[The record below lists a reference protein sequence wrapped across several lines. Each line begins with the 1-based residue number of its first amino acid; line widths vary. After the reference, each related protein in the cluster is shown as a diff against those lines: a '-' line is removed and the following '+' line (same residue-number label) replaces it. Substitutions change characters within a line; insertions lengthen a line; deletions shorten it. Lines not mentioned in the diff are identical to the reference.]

1 MLAKTV
7 YLSLGSN
14 MGEREDRLR
23 QAIEILEREGIAV
36 TKQSSI
42 YETAPQDVADQPWF
56 LNMAIE
62 CRTTLLPLQLMNL
75 LLGVEREIGRVRQAG
90 VRRGPRP
97 IDLDLLLFSDAVIQ
111 LPQLTVPHPRMLQ
124 RRFVLEPLL
133 EIAPDLKF
141 PVDGKP
147 LRGYLAATMNQ
158 PVRVTRRRLESR
170 LAAKNGRPTEL

>member
-1 MLAKTV
+1 MLEKTV

-23 QAIEILEREGIAV
+23 QAIDVLEREGVGV
-36 TKQSSI
+36 TKQSSV

-56 LNMAIE
+56 LNMVLE
-62 CRTTLLPLQLMNL
+62 CRTSLLPLQLMNL
-75 LLGVEREIGRVRQAG
+75 LLRIEREIGRVRQAG
-90 VRRGPRP
+90 IRRGPRP
-97 IDLDLLLFSDAVIQ
+97 IDLDILLFGDAVIQ

-147 LRGYLAATMNQ
+147 LRGYLAATMDQ
-158 PVRVTRRRLESR
+158 AVRI
-170 LAAKNGRPTEL
+170 KNTSI